1 MNVDVF
7 SNAFLVVAICAI
19 SFLIGATS
27 IGGMLLGP
35 TLNVLGDV
43 PIHVAI
49 SGCMFAF
56 IFTGT
61 VGAIF
66 FTRGGAVSRQ
76 GLVELALGSGIGAFG
91 GSFAL
96 ASLPSIFIQ
105 LTLAALCI
113 ASGIR
118 SLRVGTNH
126 VGAGQF
132 LRPSNRI
139 LFVIGIVTGFGSAV
153 TGTGGPLILVPCLIA
168 LRMDTKQAVGLGHV
182 VQLPIGILATTG
194 NLLLD
199 KVDFAIALPLTATV
213 VVGATIGA
221 IFAQRVSTR
230 VLGQSVAVLLVV
242 TGIAF
247 GFKTLRLW

>member
-7 SNAFLVVAICAI
+7 SNALLAGSICAI
-19 SFLIGATS
+19 AFLIGATS

-35 TLNVLGDV
+35 ALNILGGV

-49 SGCMFAF
+49 PCCMFAF
-56 IFTGT
+56 IFTGS
-61 VGAIF
+61 VGAVF
-66 FTRGGAVSRQ
+66 FTRGGAIARQ
-76 GLVELALGSGIGAFG
+76 DLVELTLGSGIGAFA

-96 ASLPSIFIQ
+96 AGLPSIFIQ

-118 SLRVGTNH
+118 SLIVGTIH
-126 VGAGQF
+126 IGAGQF
-132 LRPSNRI
+132 LRPANRT
-139 LFVIGIVTGFGSAV
+139 LFVIGVVTGFGSAL
-153 TGTGGPLILVPCLIA
+153 TGTGGPLILIPCLMA
-168 LRMDTKQAVGLGHV
+168 LRMDTKQAVGLAHV

-194 NLLLD
+194 NVLLD
-199 KVDFAIALPLTATV
+199 RVDFAIALPLTATV
-213 VVGATIGA
+213 VVGATMGA

-242 TGIAF
+242 AGVAF